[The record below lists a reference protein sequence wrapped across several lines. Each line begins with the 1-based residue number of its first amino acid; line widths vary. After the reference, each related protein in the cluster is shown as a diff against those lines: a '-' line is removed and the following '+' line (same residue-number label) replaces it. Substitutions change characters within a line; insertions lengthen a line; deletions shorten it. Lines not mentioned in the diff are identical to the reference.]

1 MPRAI
6 MLASLFY
13 LDSQLVSNRRK
24 KRKSQKCRHQKKMCR
39 AIINRK
45 KEILL
50 GILICYMVNVLFAD
64 DEDADIVEHYAQE
77 KNEPIVESTLEPH
90 PELNVT
96 VEVGCFIL
104 CR

>member
-1 MPRAI
+1 
-6 MLASLFY
+6 MLVSLFY

-24 KRKSQKCRHQKKMCR
+24 KRKIESAATEMCR

-50 GILICYMVNVLFAD
+50 GILICYMVNVLFVD
-64 DEDADIVEHYAQE
+64 DEDVPEVEHHVQE
-77 KNEPIVESTLEPH
+77 KNEPAVEATLEPH

-96 VEVGCFIL
+96 VEAGVLHFV
-104 CR
+104 

>member
-1 MPRAI
+1 
-6 MLASLFY
+6 MLVSLFY

-24 KRKSQKCRHQKKMCR
+24 KRKVKSAATNKMCR

-64 DEDADIVEHYAQE
+64 DEDAPIVEHYAQE

-96 VEVGCFIL
+96 VEVGCSSL